1 MQATRTSLT
10 HRVPTL
16 EKHATM
22 QDFMHISTVHF
33 GAPCNM
39 QGHHAH
45 IERQPRGTLQ
55 TCKDLMHTSTGHLE
69 EPCHMQRLH
78 DFMHTASAYVEA
90 MQRLREEP
98 CHMQRLHAH
107 SKCILR
113 SNAETARTSSTP

>member
-33 GAPCNM
+33 RAPCNM

-78 DFMHTASAYVEA
+78 
-90 MQRLREEP
+90 
-98 CHMQRLHAH
+98 AH